1 MRARVSRAYL
11 HASRCFRVAM
21 LIRERPDRRRR
32 LSLDGLLA
40 RNVRDSSFDRTEIKD
55 VRLVGHER
63 QARFTFSL
71 SPLPLSLFLRKN
83 STTIQP

>member
-21 LIRERPDRRRR
+21 LMRERPDRRRQ

-40 RNVRDSSFDRTEIKD
+40 RNVRDSNFDRIEIENIP
-55 VRLVGHER
+55 VGR
-63 QARFTFSL
+63 QARSALSFSL
-71 SPLPLSLFLRKN
+71 
-83 STTIQP
+83 